1 MPYQRHSRE
10 ERLREIQLGALE
22 VFLKKGYRNST
33 MEDIIE
39 NTSLSKGGF
48 YHYYKNKEDILIDL
62 IRMKN
67 FNYLYSKLKL
77 NHDATKDELCHQLS
91 AVFIERMTD
100 QSLQGKLFLMIAAE
114 LANNT
119 EVFYDLYYEVESEA
133 IQLIVDAIKKV
144 NPQFNIDEK
153 MNELML
159 LYRINNTLHFVSN
172 LYIKKEGWNVQSNL
186 LYDLYYEMF
195 KKFDRDRKSV
205 V

>member
-77 NHDATKDELCHQLS
+77 NHNATKDELCH
-91 AVFIERMTD
+91 
-100 QSLQGKLFLMIAAE
+100 
-114 LANNT
+114 
-119 EVFYDLYYEVESEA
+119 
-133 IQLIVDAIKKV
+133 
-144 NPQFNIDEK
+144 
-153 MNELML
+153 
-159 LYRINNTLHFVSN
+159 
-172 LYIKKEGWNVQSNL
+172 
-186 LYDLYYEMF
+186 
-195 KKFDRDRKSV
+195 
-205 V
+205 

>member
-77 NHDATKDELCHQLS
+77 NHNATKDELCHQLS

-144 NPQFNIDEK
+144 NPQFNIDKK

-172 LYIKKEGWNVQSNL
+172 LYIQKEGWNVQSNL

-195 KKFDRDRKSV
+195 KKLIM
-205 V
+205 

>member
-10 ERLREIQLGALE
+10 ERLREIQFGALE

-48 YHYYKNKEDILIDL
+48 YHYYKNKDDILIDL
-62 IRMKN
+62 IRVKN

-100 QSLQGKLFLMIAAE
+100 QSLQGKLFLMIAVE

-153 MNELML
+153 MDELML
-159 LYRINNTLHFVSN
+159 LYRINNTLHFVNN
-172 LYIKKEGWNVQSNL
+172 LYTQKEGWNVQSNL

-195 KKFDRDRKSV
+195 KKLII
-205 V
+205 